1 MKRPAIRVVCVDD
14 HPMIIEGL
22 AAVINRQVD
31 MVAVGSAGSVS
42 EAIAVFDRER
52 PDVML
57 MDLRLGDANGVEAI
71 RAIRAKHPSARIVVL
86 TVCQGDEDVF
96 RAIEAGAAAYVL
108 KEEFSEQLVRVIR
121 EAHSGEVVQM
131 RPELEERLAKRASEP
146 SLTAREIEVLQL
158 VSLGLRNK
166 EIGAVLGVAEDTAR
180 VHVKN
185 ILAKLHVNDRTA
197 AVNVGIRRGFI
208 RLG

>member
-1 MKRPAIRVVCVDD
+1 
-14 HPMIIEGL
+14 
-22 AAVINRQVD
+22 
-31 MVAVGSAGSVS
+31 VS

>member
-86 TVCQGDEDVF
+86 TVCQGDED
-96 RAIEAGAAAYVL
+96 VL